1 MDLGIKDLRVLVTAG
16 AGGIGKAIAEAFLR
30 EGARVY
36 VCDVDSAALDALS
49 KSLPAIS
56 SSACDVARRDQ
67 VAKLFDDALKKLLTD
82 YSLTCTC

>member
-49 KSLPAIS
+49 KSHPAIS
-56 SSACDVARRDQ
+56 PSH
-67 VAKLFDDALKKLLTD
+67 T
-82 YSLTCTC
+82 SLEPTIKSPF